1 MANVY
6 VNGAVYTDI
15 DSVELVDATNTDK
28 YDVFKLRGRKDGEY
42 RLSLLSGSYTN
53 RRGASIAV
61 SGGNHVEIHTT
72 ADNITRWSIY
82 SVLDKVCGESA
93 TDRASTKQEETLF
106 TVSEG
111 DSITIN
117 LKMSQ
122 ESTGSFYFVFQ
133 YAGATTELS
142 SGMGLVNSGTTKE
155 IERTVNVTAE
165 QAGDIGG
172 IIIAPSTNSATMV
185 LNLSMD
191 IEMYINGER
200 VI

>member
-1 MANVY
+1 MTNVY

-15 DSVELVDATNTDK
+15 DSVELVDATDMDK
-28 YDVFKLRGRKDGEY
+28 YDVFKLRGRKDGDY

-53 RRGASIAV
+53 RRGASISV

-72 ADNITRWSIY
+72 ADNITRWNIY

-93 TDRASTKQEETLF
+93 SDRASTKQEETLF

-111 DSITIN
+111 DAITIN
-117 LKMSQ
+117 LKISQ
-122 ESTGSFYFVFQ
+122 ESTGGFYFSFQ

-172 IIIAPSTNSATMV
+172 IIIAPSNVAATMA